1 MISVLFAILTA
12 LSNGAASVLQ
22 RRAARTAPDTEA
34 MHLSLIAHL
43 LRQRLW
49 LAGIG
54 LVIVAAVCQAVA
66 LATGPIAVVQP
77 IFVIELPGALLM
89 AGFVMRVRLPR
100 STWYAVA
107 AVTVGL
113 ALGMASAAPGGG
125 SASVHGAAW
134 VPTLILTG
142 VFEATLIGAALSNRG
157 NPRGTLLGLAAACG
171 YALTAALMK
180 DAMAQLEADGG
191 GAVALLTSWQLYATA
206 AAGVGA
212 LFLLQNAL
220 QAGTLVAVQPP
231 LTLGDA
237 LISVLY
243 GVTLFGEHLRTGWW
257 VLPELIALA
266 LIAVGCVEL
275 ARSPWRPVPR
285 RRPAGSGDPVRRFPG
300 SGRAART
307 HRAIL
312 RSSHVWRRAR
322 GPVISWGSVWFLVA
336 WCGSTAHGDT
346 VSSRP
351 ITAVRM
357 FSST

>member
-1 MISVLFAILTA
+1 MISVLFAVLTA

-22 RRAARTAPDTEA
+22 RRAALTVPDSKA
-34 MHLSLIAHL
+34 MRLSLIGDL
-43 LRQRLW
+43 LRQKVW

-77 IFVIELPGALLM
+77 IFVIELPATLLM

-100 STWYAVA
+100 PVWFGVA
-107 AVTVGL
+107 AVTSGL

-125 SASVHGAAW
+125 SATVHGAAW
-134 VPTLILTG
+134 VPALILTG
-142 VFEATLIGAALSNRG
+142 LFEAALIGGALATRG
-157 NPRGTLLGLAAACG
+157 NPRAALLGLAAACA

-180 DAMAQLEADGG
+180 DAMARLDDGG
-191 GAVALLTSWQLYATA
+191 GAAALFSSWQLYATA

-220 QAGTLVAVQPP
+220 QAGTLVAVQPC

-243 GVTLFGEHLRTGWW
+243 GVTLFGEELRTGWW
-257 VLPELIALA
+257 LLPELLALC

-275 ARSPWRPVPR
+275 ARSPL
-285 RRPAGSGDPVRRFPG
+285 ASGNAAAP
-300 SGRAART
+300 ART
-307 HRAIL
+307 
-312 RSSHVWRRAR
+312 RR
-322 GPVISWGSVWFLVA
+322 IE
-336 WCGSTAHGDT
+336 
-346 VSSRP
+346 
-351 ITAVRM
+351 
-357 FSST
+357 